1 MDQPSYLNYY
11 FYFLIFFNVFYI
23 ILFVLK
29 KNYNFLSKL
38 SFLSFILVSI
48 LWILRFIQSG
58 HFPFLGAYE
67 SSITLIFITGIVIFI
82 FSLRENFNLFLLYPF
97 LSLILLFHSNFYS
110 KKIWA
115 LTISEKSFWV
125 HMHSIFAYL
134 AFGLNF
140 LLLTVSFFKLKN
152 IKTKFSS
159 LNLLLFFFFFYSFM
173 FFLGIFYR
181 FLLFG
186 KPFSFDPME
195 TIHLSIFFI
204 YTTFIHISYFN
215 KWDEKRISKI
225 AIILFFLFLI
235 SYRIILFF
243 PPSSTYHIIDI
254 DLRLHIKPL

>member
-1 MDQPSYLNYY
+1 MDEPKFLSYF
-11 FYFLIFFNVFYI
+11 FYFLIIFNIFYGLLFF
-23 ILFVLK
+23 LK
-29 KNYNFLSKL
+29 KNFDFLKVISI
-38 SFLSFILVSI
+38 LSFIMISI
-48 LWILRFIQSG
+48 FWILRFIEAG

-67 SSITLIFITGIVIFI
+67 SAISLIFITGIIILI
-82 FSLRENFNLFLLYPF
+82 FSFIENFNLFCYYPF
-97 LSLILLFHSNFYS
+97 LSLILLIHSVSYS

-125 HMHSIFAYL
+125 HLHSIFAYL

-140 LLLTVSFFKLKN
+140 LLITHSLMKLKGR
-152 IKTKFSS
+152 KTKLSS
-159 LNLLLFFFFFYSFM
+159 LNLLILFYFFYSLM

-195 TIHLSIFFI
+195 TIHLSIFLI
-204 YTTFIHISYFN
+204 YTTFIHISFFN
-215 KWDEKRISKI
+215 KWDEKKVSKM
-225 AIILFFLFLI
+225 AIFLFLIFLI

-243 PPSSTYHIIDI
+243 PPQSTYHIIDI